1 MVLPVIC
8 HTCHTRAS
16 LFTEYSRPNTQCV
29 RKCLM
34 SQETR
39 NQDFSIFLDTKSFLR
54 GKVESDLLDST
65 ELPLYS
71 EISKY
76 KPKQYN
82 ENQPVLDESIIW
94 V

>member
-1 MVLPVIC
+1 
-8 HTCHTRAS
+8 
-16 LFTEYSRPNTQCV
+16 
-29 RKCLM
+29 M

-71 EISKY
+71 EIGKNKDKAEEW
-76 KPKQYN
+76 KPACTGRVHYLGLILR
-82 ENQPVLDESIIW
+82 V
-94 V
+94 